1 MQKSKKPILR
11 IRNTFSLI
19 ILAITLV
26 SCGLSEYSD
35 IDTIKIKGQPKIA
48 TPLAYGTI
56 DVTTLFYYINPYK
69 VDLPPDDNG
78 YYSFG
83 QIVAELAI
91 PDTFAFNGQMLQKI
105 SEVAMHIETSNGL
118 PLGADVELNFIDTTT
133 FKSYG
138 KPIVFPVI
146 DPAVVNIHGKVTNP
160 TYYKG
165 NVAINRN
172 QLAEF
177 SQANGILMNILLYLP
192 ESEAETIYFNIHDTF
207 SLNVWIEGT
216 PEF

>member
-1 MQKSKKPILR
+1 MEKSKRPILR
-11 IRNTFSLI
+11 IRNTISLI
-19 ILAITLV
+19 ILAITIA
-26 SCGLSEYSD
+26 SCGLSEFRD
-35 IDTIKIKGQPKIA
+35 IDTIKLKGQPRIA

-56 DVTTLFYYINPYK
+56 DVTTLFYYLNPYK

-91 PDTFAFNGQMLQKI
+91 PDTLAFNGQMLQKI
-105 SEVAMHIETSNGL
+105 SEVAIHIETSNGL
-118 PLGADVELNFIDTTT
+118 PLGANVELNFIDTTN
-133 FKSYG
+133 FMVYG
-138 KPIVFPVI
+138 KPVLFSVI
-146 DPAVVNIHGKVTNP
+146 DPAIVNIKGKVTTP

-165 NVAINRN
+165 NVALNRN
-172 QLAEF
+172 QLAEY

-207 SLNVWIEGT
+207 SLNVWIEGI